1 MANQFLIYAKE
12 VLATAST
19 PLTFTEIWEAGE
31 ESGVSKKLRTN
42 GKTPWNSLGA
52 QLFVDVRDNP
62 NSDFIKVGSRPG
74 RFFLK
79 SRKSEIKNKSI
90 GKIEEEEISKI
101 KEKGKYNE
109 RDLHAVLSYYANSNP
124 AFNRGKRILTKTI
137 FHEKSKKSGYSE
149 WVYPDLVG
157 FFLPIEDWN
166 VEIIELNRISGNNAL
181 RLYSFEL
188 KKSLN
193 RANYRESYFQS
204 VSNSS
209 WAHEGYLV
217 TANFTEDEDLLSE
230 LERLNQSF
238 GIGIIELNLEDI
250 DSSRILF
257 PAKSKTNLDWE
268 TMNKLADSNED
279 FRKFIQDVKIDL
291 ESKRIHLSEYDKV
304 EEDIEKY
311 IKKISK

>member
-1 MANQFLIYAKE
+1 MANQFLIYAKD
-12 VLATAST
+12 VLASAST
-19 PLTFTEIWEAGE
+19 PLTFTEIWEAGV
-31 ESGVSKKLRTN
+31 ESGVSKKLRTD

-62 NSDFIKVGSRPG
+62 NSDFIKVGSSPA

-79 SRKSEIKNKSI
+79 IRKGEIKNKSI
-90 GKIEEEEISKI
+90 GKLEEEEISKI
-101 KEKGKYNE
+101 KEKGKYSE
-109 RDLHAVLSYYANSNP
+109 RDLHSILTYYVYSSPTFNS
-124 AFNRGKRILTKTI
+124 GKRILTKTI

-166 VEIIELNRISGNNAL
+166 IELIELNRISGNNAL

-193 RANYRESYFQS
+193 RSNYRESYFQS

-217 TANFTEDEDLLSE
+217 TADLTEDEHLLSE

-238 GIGIIELNLEDI
+238 GIGIIELKLEDI
-250 DSSRILF
+250 DSSRVLF
-257 PAKSKTNLDWE
+257 PAKSKANLDWE
-268 TMNKLADSNED
+268 TMNKLAESNED
-279 FRKFIQDVKIDL
+279 FRKFIQDIKIDL